1 MVNAPSDRVSLQ
13 LMAAFWILASLPGVA
28 QIKKE
33 VRFSVAPKPVI
44 SITNNYGPISVKA
57 SENNQVIVTTVAYSN
72 DVRFLNEQHGN
83 RIELRAECNRAGIGL
98 AEYTVLVPAESTV
111 SLHSLDG
118 ALYAQ
123 GLRGDAILEGLT
135 SIAEVSDST
144 DAHIH
149 VKTLSG
155 SASLKNI
162 RHSRLYINS
171 ITGNINVHN
180 VTESLIEAH
189 AGAGRITYDGDP
201 GDSGEYK
208 LTSHSGDLDVSIP
221 ADAIVQIN
229 AHSFA
234 DGTNQ
239 PATSDATQG
248 VGNETRFIK
257 PGAIRSGSRFVLR
270 SFRGKIHVKRP

>member
-1 MVNAPSDRVSLQ
+1 MVNAGLYRVSFRFIV
-13 LMAAFWILASLPGVA
+13 AFWILASLPCTA
-28 QIKKE
+28 QTKRE

-57 SENNQVIVTTVAYSN
+57 SGNNQVIVTTVAYSN
-72 DVRFLNEQHGN
+72 DVSFLNEQHGN
-83 RIELRAECNRAGIGL
+83 RIELRAESKRVGTGL
-98 AEYTVLVPAESTV
+98 AEYTVLVPAASIVT
-111 SLHSLDG
+111 LQSLDG
-118 ALYAQ
+118 ALSAQ
-123 GLRGDAILEGLT
+123 GLQGDAMLEGST
-135 SIAEVSDST
+135 SIAEISDAT

-162 RHSRLYINS
+162 RHSRLYVNS
-171 ITGNINVHN
+171 ITGNINLHN

-189 AGAGRITYDGDP
+189 SGTGRITYDGDP

-208 LTSHSGDLDVSIP
+208 LTSHSGDVDVSIP
-221 ADAIVQIN
+221 ADAIVEIS

-239 PATSDATQG
+239 SAPSDTTKG
-248 VGNETRFIK
+248 VGNESRFIK
-257 PGAIRSGSRFVLR
+257 PDAIRSGSRFVLR
-270 SFRGKIHVKRP
+270 SFRGKIHLKRP